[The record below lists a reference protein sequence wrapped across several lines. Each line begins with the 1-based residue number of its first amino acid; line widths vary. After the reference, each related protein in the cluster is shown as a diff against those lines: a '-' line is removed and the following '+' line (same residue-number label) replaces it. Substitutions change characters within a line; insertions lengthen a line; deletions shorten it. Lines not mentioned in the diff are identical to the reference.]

1 MKNHQIILEY
11 IFVTKIKSK
20 AIAVKWLCNVGN
32 NGLTCALYN
41 ASFPFF
47 LILRN
52 GWKIYVNLYDLRD
65 MDLKISFCFRLLDVL
80 GLEGLY
86 DRKNNVRQGKTRY
99 LEINNTYTFITLYFT
114 TNKT

>member
-1 MKNHQIILEY
+1 
-11 IFVTKIKSK
+11 
-20 AIAVKWLCNVGN
+20 
-32 NGLTCALYN
+32 
-41 ASFPFF
+41 
-47 LILRN
+47 
-52 GWKIYVNLYDLRD
+52 

-80 GLEGLY
+80 GFLGLN